1 MVNLKMGNMKPKI
14 CGRLHEAWIK
24 VKAMK
29 SIIIKEWDKIGINR
43 YFLPTFQPI
52 TMEANTPMPLFK

>member
-1 MVNLKMGNMKPKI
+1 MKPKI